1 MTLRATRRLGLA
13 LCLLTGLPLG
23 LGAQQAAI
31 APEPVESPVLGSIA
45 AQPRLPVDWSVYAF
59 RSGGVPLL
67 TPAEDTLPCPQCHPQ
82 KHFWVAAGELMLAQL
97 IPWGVNGPIRGKEW
111 AKIGPSS
118 WEENFENPWVW
129 DNNAFLN
136 NQFSHPY
143 QGNLY
148 FNSAR
153 SNGYNFWAS
162 APWSMAGS
170 LMWEMFFE
178 VWAPAPNDWLNT
190 SFGGINLGEVT
201 YRLSGLV
208 LKNEATGG
216 NRALRET
223 GAFLIDPFRG
233 FNRLIRGEMKGQSQT
248 PPDWRPSLIQGSIDV
263 GYRQAS
269 QSGQINGPTTANQGI
284 IDFTLWYGSLLRDI
298 RSAPFSHFRL
308 FAELAGNDTTGKL
321 AALETRG
328 TLGGATIR
336 ETDKNLQVL
345 GVMMNYDYI
354 SNPIVEYGAQSVTG
368 GWISGWNTGAFKVQT
383 QLLAQATIIGATKSD
398 YYDVQEGRNYDYG
411 SGLGGVAQVAAA
423 LPGKLFLR
431 ARYITL
437 WAPTINGASGSHQ
450 QSALLAEARGV
461 FLHRVGIGAR
471 FQWYESRGIYDNL
484 PDVTRFAHAFSIFAS
499 WVVPRWVDG
508 E

>member
-1 MTLRATRRLGLA
+1 MQSLSRRLGL
-13 LCLLTGLPLG
+13 LSGLLG
-23 LGAQQAAI
+23 LLPSLLAAQQPAAGPSP
-31 APEPVESPVLGSIA
+31 APVLGSYA
-45 AQPRLPVDWSVYAF
+45 AQPQLPVDWSVYRF
-59 RSGGVPLL
+59 QSGGEPLL
-67 TPAEDTLPCPQCHPQ
+67 PAPADTLPCPQCHP
-82 KHFWVAAGELMLAQL
+82 KKYFWVAAGELMLAQL

-111 AKIGPSS
+111 AQIGPSS

-143 QGNLY
+143 HGNLY
-148 FNSAR
+148 FNAAR

-162 APWSMAGS
+162 APWAMAGS

-208 LKNEATGG
+208 LKNEATGT

-233 FNRLIRGEMKGQSQT
+233 FNRLIRGEMTGQSQT
-248 PPDWRPSLIQGSIDV
+248 PADWRPSLIQGSIDV

-269 QSGQINGPTTANQGI
+269 QSGQLSGPTTANQGI
-284 IDFTLWYGSLLRDI
+284 IDFTLWYGSLMRDI

-308 FAELAGNDTTGKL
+308 YAELAGNDSVSKL
-321 AALETRG
+321 ATLETRG
-328 TLGGATIR
+328 TLGGKTIR
-336 ETDKNLQVL
+336 ETDNNLQVL
-345 GVMMNYDYI
+345 GVMMNYDYW
-354 SNPIVEYGAQSVTG
+354 SNPIVEYGAQSFSG
-368 GWISGWNTGAFKVQT
+368 GWISGWNAGAFRVQT
-383 QLLAQATIIGATKSD
+383 QLMARATVIGATKSD
-398 YYDVQEGRNYDYG
+398 YYDVTEGRNYDYG
-411 SGLGGVAQVAAA
+411 AGLGGQAQVAAS
-423 LPGKLFLR
+423 LPGRLFAR

-437 WAPTINGASGSHQ
+437 WAPTINGASGSHVQ
-450 QSALLAEARGV
+450 RAALAEVRGI
-461 FLHRVGIGAR
+461 FLGRVGVGAR
-471 FQWYESRGIYDNL
+471 FQWYESQGIYDNL
-484 PDVTRFAHAFSIFAS
+484 PDVTRYAHAFTIFAS
-499 WVVPRWVDG
+499 WVVPRWTDD

>member
-1 MTLRATRRLGLA
+1 
-13 LCLLTGLPLG
+13 
-23 LGAQQAAI
+23 
-31 APEPVESPVLGSIA
+31 VLGSNA
-45 AQPRLPVDWSVYAF
+45 AQPHLPVDWSVYSFESEGA
-59 RSGGVPLL
+59 PLL
-67 TPAEDTLPCPQCHPQ
+67 SPPQDTLPCPQCHPK
-82 KHFWVAAGELMLAQL
+82 KHFWVAASELMLAQL
-97 IPWGVNGPIRGKEW
+97 IPWSINGVVRNKEW
-111 AKIGPSS
+111 AKIGPTS

-269 QSGQINGPTTANQGI
+269 QSGQINGPATANQGI

-308 FAELAGNDTTGKL
+308 FGELAGNDTTGKL
-321 AALETRG
+321 ASLETRG
-328 TLGGATIR
+328 TLGGKSIR
-336 ETDKNLQVL
+336 DTENNLQVL

-354 SNPIVEYGAQSVTG
+354 SNPIVEYGAQSFSG
-368 GWISGWNTGAFKVQT
+368 GWISGWNAGTFKVQT
-383 QLLAQATIIGATKSD
+383 QLLARATVIGATKSD

-411 SGLGGVAQVAAA
+411 AGRWPRASRVRPSCGPGTLRSGRRRSMGRQGPTSSAPSWRKHEESSCTVSELAPGSNGTNHRASTTTFRTSLDTPTPSRSSRRGSCRAGSTTNEHRSQVRHG
-423 LPGKLFLR
+423 P
-431 ARYITL
+431 
-437 WAPTINGASGSHQ
+437 PH
-450 QSALLAEARGV
+450 
-461 FLHRVGIGAR
+461 AR
-471 FQWYESRGIYDNL
+471 FARHCPSGAGRQPWARL
-484 PDVTRFAHAFSIFAS
+484 LQR
-499 WVVPRWVDG
+499 
-508 E
+508 

>member
-13 LCLLTGLPLG
+13 LCLLAGIPLS

-67 TPAEDTLPCPQCHPQ
+67 TPAEDTLPCPQCHPK

-97 IPWGVNGPIRGKEW
+97 IPWSINGLIRGKDW
-111 AKIGPSS
+111 AQIGPSS

-178 VWAPAPNDWLNT
+178 TWAPAPNDWLNT

-233 FNRLIRGEMKGQSQT
+233 FNRLVRGEMTGQSQT

-269 QSGQINGPTTANQGI
+269 QSGQISGPTTANQGI

-423 LPGKLFLR
+423 LPGKLFMR